1 MKIPIKSR
9 KLYNYWLVTEGEV
22 MRAILVCALLMI
34 STPLLAAEDGY
45 VYGDNHCFYFSAPTG
60 WIADHLS
67 GKSQGLAF
75 VFYPA
80 NSSWS
85 KATTVIYARVADKS
99 KNLREPKDQV
109 EQTLKQFQAEYE
121 SPNSK
126 AQKLSV
132 IKSRSGAVGEIYKFT
147 SDKWGNT
154 ELVAY
159 FTGKNTINFFVMT
172 SRDSEELDNNRK
184 VLEELAQS
192 YREANDCKPCDEPST
207 SSSCRDNAETIKHLP
222 VTLSEAMTLGDQQ
235 EKGDSTRDYHR
246 ATLMPYFG
254 NKYSS
259 IFKNCFD
266 TVSKPDDRAFTFVVA
281 IDSDGRVLRVYRN
294 LETNIFQCMNDK
306 LIKDRFPKPPVA
318 PYFLNIEMKF
328 TP

>member
-1 MKIPIKSR
+1 
-9 KLYNYWLVTEGEV
+9 
-22 MRAILVCALLMI
+22 MRVILLCAMLII
-34 STPLLAAEDGY
+34 STPLQVAAEDGY
-45 VYGDNHCFYFSAPTG
+45 VYGDNHCFYFSAPAG

-85 KATTVIYARVADKS
+85 EATTVIYARVADKS
-99 KNLREPKDQV
+99 KDLQEPKDQV
-109 EQTLKQFQAEYE
+109 ARTLQQFHTEYE

-126 AQKLSV
+126 AQKVSV

-147 SDKWGNT
+147 GDKWGNT
-154 ELVAY
+154 ELVVY

-172 SRDSEELDNNRK
+172 SRDAKDLENNRK
-184 VLEELAQS
+184 ALEELARS
-192 YREANDCKPCDEPST
+192 YREATDCKPCDEPST
-207 SSSCRDNAETIKHLP
+207 TSSLCRDGADAIQHLP
-222 VTLSEAMTLGDQQ
+222 ATLNEAMTLGNQQ
-235 EKGDSTRDYHR
+235 EIAEATRDYHR

-254 NKYSS
+254 NKYASV
-259 IFKNCFD
+259 FKHCFD
-266 TVSKPDDRAFTFVVA
+266 TISKPDDRAFTFVVA
-281 IDSDGRVLRVYRN
+281 IDSNGRVLRVYRN
-294 LETNIFQCMNDK
+294 LETNIFQCVNDK

-318 PYFLNIEMKF
+318 PYFLSIEMKF

>member
-1 MKIPIKSR
+1 
-9 KLYNYWLVTEGEV
+9 
-22 MRAILVCALLMI
+22 MRSILLCVVLII
-34 STPLLAAEDGY
+34 STPLLVGAEDGY

-85 KATTVIYARVADKS
+85 KATTVIYVRVADKS
-99 KNLREPKDQV
+99 KDLQEPKEQV
-109 EQTLKQFQAEYE
+109 TRTLRQFQTEYE
-121 SPNSK
+121 SPNIR
-126 AQKLSV
+126 AQKVAV

-147 SDKWGNT
+147 GDKWGNT

-172 SRDSEELDNNRK
+172 SRDSKDLESSRK
-184 VLEELAQS
+184 ALEELAQS
-192 YREANDCKPCDEPST
+192 YREASDCKPCDEPRAT
-207 SSSCRDNAETIKHLP
+207 SSSCRDGVDAMQRLP
-222 VTLSEAMTLGDQQ
+222 ATLNEAMKLGDQQ
-235 EKGDSTRDYHR
+235 EAAEATRDYHR

-259 IFKNCFD
+259 VFKRCFD
-266 TVSKPDDRAFTFVVA
+266 TISKPDDRAFAFVVA
-281 IDSDGRVLRVYRN
+281 LDSDGRVLRVYRN
-294 LETNIFQCMNDK
+294 LETNIFKCLNEK
-306 LIKDRFPKPPVA
+306 LIEDRFPKPPVA
-318 PYFLNIEMKF
+318 PYFLSIQMKF

>member
-1 MKIPIKSR
+1 VPAAAEFFG
-9 KLYNYWLVTEGEV
+9 YTTQGEV
-22 MRAILVCALLMI
+22 MRAILLCALLVI
-34 STPLLAAEDGY
+34 STPLLASAEDGY

-60 WIADHLS
+60 WVADHLS

-99 KNLREPKDQV
+99 KNVREPKDQV
-109 EQTLKQFQAEYE
+109 EQTVNQFHTEYE

-132 IKSRSGAVGEIYKFT
+132 IESRSGTVGEIYKFT
-147 SDKWGNT
+147 GDKWGNT
-154 ELVAY
+154 ELAAY

-172 SRDSEELDNNRK
+172 SRDSKELESNRT
-184 VLEELAQS
+184 VLEELAKS
-192 YREANDCKPCDEPST
+192 YREANDCKPCDKPGT
-207 SSSCRDNAETIKHLP
+207 SSSCKDNIETIQHLP
-222 VTLSEAMTLGDQQ
+222 ATLTEAMTLGDQQ
-235 EKGDSTRDYHR
+235 EKGESTRDYHR

-266 TVSKPDDRAFTFVVA
+266 MVTKPDDRAFTFVAA
-281 IDSDGRVLRVYRN
+281 IDSDGSVLRVYRSI
-294 LETNIFQCMNDK
+294 ETNIFHCMNDK
-306 LIKDRFPKPPVA
+306 LSKDRFPKPPVA
-318 PYFLNIEMKF
+318 PYFLIIDMKF

>member
-1 MKIPIKSR
+1 
-9 KLYNYWLVTEGEV
+9 
-22 MRAILVCALLMI
+22 MRLLTICAILLVSLPVC
-34 STPLLAAEDGY
+34 AEDGY

-85 KATTVIYARVADKS
+85 EATTVIYARVADKS
-99 KNLREPKDQV
+99 KDLQEPKDQV
-109 EQTLKQFQAEYE
+109 AKTLQQFHTEYE

-126 AQKLSV
+126 AQKVSV
-132 IKSRSGAVGEIYKFT
+132 IRSRSGAVGEIYKFT
-147 SDKWGNT
+147 GDKWGNT

-159 FTGKNTINFFVMT
+159 FTGKNTVNFFVMT
-172 SRDSEELDNNRK
+172 SRDAKDLDNNRK

-192 YREANDCKPCDEPST
+192 YREASDCKPCAEPNPT
-207 SSSCRDNAETIKHLP
+207 SSLCRDGTDTIRDLP
-222 VTLSEAMTLGDQQ
+222 ATLNEAMKLGDQQ
-235 EKGDSTRDYHR
+235 EIGEVTRGYHR

-254 NKYSS
+254 NKYAS
-259 IFKNCFD
+259 IFKHCFD
-266 TVSKPDDRAFTFVVA
+266 TISKPDDRAFTFVVA

-318 PYFLNIEMKF
+318 PYFLSIEMKF
-328 TP
+328 AP